1 MSGENSGGIGPASHQ
16 VGRPYPERLPHARRE
31 VVGRVLEYTAGD
43 LSRGDLARFTPADRS
58 AGHRA
63 IALVP
68 PGHGA
73 RAGARSRVRQGA
85 DAQPFQGTGHD
96 RTVALRERKETDPTG
111 TPWIPPRK

>member
-43 LSRGDLARFTPADRS
+43 LSRGDLARFTPADSS
-58 AGHRA
+58 AGHRV

-68 PGHGA
+68 LGHGA
-73 RAGARSRVRQGA
+73 RAG
-85 DAQPFQGTGHD
+85 AQPFQGTGHD

-111 TPWIPPRK
+111 